1 MQKFVEILELYK
13 DFNFMEE
20 YNKRIAN
27 SKRKEYSRGRIN
39 VYFRY
44 LWTKFAV

>member
-27 SKRKEYSRGRIN
+27 SKRKEYSRGIN

-44 LWTKFAV
+44 LWTKFIV